1 MVQKS
6 QAKMIEKLLLKIKR
20 MKKKELNDDFDI
32 FNMDRVNNLLKKV
45 LRSAGG
51 LQASQQARP
60 S

>member
-32 FNMDRVNNLLKKV
+32 FNMDRVNNAPPVKEE
-45 LRSAGG
+45 
-51 LQASQQARP
+51 
-60 S
+60 